1 MDLLVQNIVMDS
13 EVKMFLL
20 IRRVFFCMGYVLTQ
34 LLYVTE
40 LNNLLYC
47 AIGDWFVKDRLVMG
61 LEIAGTGRWGLMIRV
76 KPETVEWLLETS
88 N

>member
-40 LNNLLYC
+40 LNNLLHC
-47 AIGDWFVKDRLVMG
+47 AIGDWFVNDRLVTG
-61 LEIAGTGRWGLMIRV
+61 LEIAGTGWDSGSHDAS
-76 KPETVEWLLETS
+76 EA
-88 N
+88 